1 MAYFGLD
8 DQIFNIINVE
18 DQTVA
23 IFNWEW
29 WKVCILLGLYLISAS
44 VALCGQVMI
53 IIYIVKYAPKGR
65 PINEM
70 ILVDQVKRY
79 IILIFELKCCMSNLL
94 QSSKFI
100 FNVLP
105 ALFALI
111 SIVVGTPI
119 THLYGDH
126 LSWII
131 SGLWCCYC
139 VKQTLGGFF
148 VAIYRI
154 ICLKRPEI
162 AMSLQNQRK
171 LRNNLLC
178 LELTTMVL
186 LMVYF
191 YEGATITGT
200 EPSMELLR

>member
-8 DQIFNIINVE
+8 DQIFNVIIVE

-29 WKVCILLGLYLISAS
+29 WKICILLGLYLIIAS

-70 ILVDQVKRY
+70 ILVDQVKKNL
-79 IILIFELKCCMSNLL
+79 ILIFELKCCMSNLL

-100 FNVLP
+100 FNILP

-111 SIVVGTPI
+111 SICVGTPI
-119 THLYGDH
+119 KHLYGDH

-154 ICLKRPEI
+154 ICLERPDI
-162 AMSLQNQRK
+162 AMSLQSQRK
-171 LRNNLLC
+171 LRNHLLR
-178 LELTTMVL
+178 LELATMVL
-186 LMVYF
+186 LLVYW
-191 YEGATITGT
+191 YGGASITGT

>member
-1 MAYFGLD
+1 M
-8 DQIFNIINVE
+8 
-18 DQTVA
+18 
-23 IFNWEW
+23 
-29 WKVCILLGLYLISAS
+29 LY
-44 VALCGQVMI
+44 VQ
-53 IIYIVKYAPKGR
+53 
-65 PINEM
+65 
-70 ILVDQVKRY
+70 
-79 IILIFELKCCMSNLL
+79 FL

-162 AMSLQNQRK
+162 AMSLQNQRR
-171 LRNNLLC
+171 LRNHLLR
-178 LELTTMVL
+178 LELATMVL
-186 LMVYF
+186 LFGYT
-191 YEGATITGT
+191 YNGARITGT
-200 EPSMELLR
+200 QPSMEFFR